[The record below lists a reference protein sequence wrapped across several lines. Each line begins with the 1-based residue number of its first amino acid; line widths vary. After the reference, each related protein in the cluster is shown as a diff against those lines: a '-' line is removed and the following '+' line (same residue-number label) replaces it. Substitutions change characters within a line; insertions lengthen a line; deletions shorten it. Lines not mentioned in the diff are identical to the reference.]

1 MKEGPVFTFI
11 VLGRYPAR
19 LRGNQSQVTVN
30 VLGGGQGHQ
39 AYCGTLTMSEAEW
52 NTFIR
57 GLKDSLGA
65 GLQVQDGGVAE
76 AV

>member
-1 MKEGPVFTFI
+1 MTDRPTFRFV

-19 LRGNQSQVTVN
+19 LKGNEPQVSVN
-30 VLGGGQGHQ
+30 VLGGGHGHQ

-52 NTFIR
+52 ATFI
-57 GLKDSLGA
+57 GALKDRLGD
-65 GLQVQDGGVAE
+65 VVEVDDSGVAG